1 MIFPA
6 ATPPT
11 LLSCGHCQTSET
23 TAAPTSGQ
31 DLFLNIML
39 GVVGSAY
46 LLYGRKQGAVL
57 PMACSLLL
65 IVEPYLVPGF
75 TGLLLVGLALA
86 ALPLMR
92 R

>member
-1 MIFPA
+1 MLGRFGASAANRCQTCASA
-6 ATPPT
+6 ATGMNGP
-11 LLSCGHCQTSET
+11 
-23 TAAPTSGQ
+23 

-46 LLYGRKQGAVL
+46 LLYGRKQGAFL
-57 PMACSLLL
+57 PILCGLLL

-75 TGLLLVGLALA
+75 LAQLLVGVALA
-86 ALPLMR
+86 ALPLVLR

>member
-1 MIFPA
+1 V
-6 ATPPT
+6 
-11 LLSCGHCQTSET
+11 
-23 TAAPTSGQ
+23 SGQ

-46 LLYGRKQGAVL
+46 LLYGCKQSAVL
-57 PMACSLLL
+57 PMACGLLL

-75 TGLLLVGLALA
+75 TGQLLVGLALA
-86 ALPLMR
+86 ALPLLR

>member
-1 MIFPA
+1 MNGA
-6 ATPPT
+6 
-11 LLSCGHCQTSET
+11 
-23 TAAPTSGQ
+23 

-46 LLYGRKQGAVL
+46 LLYGRKQGSLL
-57 PMACSLLL
+57 PMLCGLLL

-75 TGLLLVGLALA
+75 LAQLLVGVALA
-86 ALPLMR
+86 ALPLVLR

>member
-1 MIFPA
+1 M
-6 ATPPT
+6 
-11 LLSCGHCQTSET
+11 
-23 TAAPTSGQ
+23 SGQ

-46 LLYGRKQGAVL
+46 LLYGRKQSAVL
-57 PMACSLLL
+57 PMACGLLL

-75 TGLLLVGLALA
+75 TGQLLVGLALA
-86 ALPLMR
+86 ALPLLR

>member
-1 MIFPA
+1 M
-6 ATPPT
+6 
-11 LLSCGHCQTSET
+11 
-23 TAAPTSGQ
+23 SGQ
-31 DLFLNIML
+31 ELFLNIML

-57 PMACSLLL
+57 PMVCGLLL

-75 TGLLLVGLALA
+75 VGQLLVGLALA
-86 ALPLMR
+86 ALPFVR